1 MSSIQIIVTVA
12 GVILSALVVWFFFFS
27 RKERTSAVANT
38 EGVQEAFITVKG
50 GYSPDVIVVKH
61 GKPVRLNFF
70 RQETDDCSE
79 RVLLPD
85 FKKSAIL
92 TPFKNVLLEF
102 TPQQPSE
109 HEFTCG
115 MGMLRGKLIVE

>member
-1 MSSIQIIVTVA
+1 MSSIQIFVTIA
-12 GVILSALVVWFFFFS
+12 GAILSALVVWFFFFS
-27 RKERTSAVANT
+27 SKKKTLTVANT
-38 EGVQEAFITVKG
+38 AGVQEAYITVKG
-50 GYSPDVIVVKH
+50 GYTPDVIVVRH
-61 GKPVRLNFF
+61 GKPVRLNFL

-92 TPFKNVLLEF
+92 TPFKTVLLEF
-102 TPQQPSE
+102 TPQQPGE
-109 HEFTCG
+109 YEFTCG